1 MPRAKK
7 AAETWD
13 YEASVEQVEAIITN
27 LETGDLPLADI
38 FEQFE
43 KAVTELK
50 KCDTFLQE
58 KQQQAYQRIV
68 ERLMQAEN
76 VAIYDDKVK

>member
-13 YEASVEQVEAIITN
+13 YEASIEQVEAIITN
-27 LETGDLPLADI
+27 LETGELPLADI

-58 KQQQAYQRIV
+58 KQN
-68 ERLMQAEN
+68 QAELL
-76 VAIYDDKVK
+76 IETLGSDGSE

>member
-7 AAETWD
+7 STDNWS
-13 YEASVEQVEAIITN
+13 YEAAVEEVEAIITD

-50 KCDTFLQE
+50 KCDTFLQA
-58 KQQQAYQRIV
+58 KQRQAQLLIETLV
-68 ERLMQAEN
+68 PEDSEE
-76 VAIYDDKVK
+76 